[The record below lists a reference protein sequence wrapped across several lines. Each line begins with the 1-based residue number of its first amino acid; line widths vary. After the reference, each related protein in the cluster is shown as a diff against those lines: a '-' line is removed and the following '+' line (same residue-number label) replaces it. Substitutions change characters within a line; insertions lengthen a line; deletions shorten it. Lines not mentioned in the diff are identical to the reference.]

1 MAAHDKQNFAQQ
13 IRTAE
18 PMARHTSWRAG
29 GLADTW
35 FRPATRQ
42 DLIEFLGTL
51 APDAPIYWVGLG
63 SNLLVRDGGV
73 RGAVIAVQDALGGV
87 KDLGNGRVS
96 AGAGVACTVFARHCV
111 RQGLGPAEFF
121 AGIPGTIGGALAM
134 NAGAFGGE
142 TWEQVETVEVVDRQG
157 NVRTRTPADYKVSY
171 RQVDGPVDEWF
182 LGATFAFTENYDT
195 SMDKVKA
202 LVNERKDKQP
212 LGLPSCGSV
221 FRNPPGDHAARLIE
235 ASGLKGFGIGGAVV
249 SAKHANFI
257 INEGSASAADIE
269 ALIEHIQTVVC
280 EQHGIELQPEVHI
293 IGERVEST

>member
-1 MAAHDKQNFAQQ
+1 MAAHDNQNFAQQ
-13 IRTAE
+13 ILTAE
-18 PMARHTSWRAG
+18 PMARHTSWRVG
-29 GLADTW
+29 GVADTW
-35 FRPATRQ
+35 FRPATRA
-42 DLIEFLGTL
+42 DLIEFMQTL
-51 APDAPIYWVGLG
+51 AADTPLCWVGLG
-63 SNLLVRDGGV
+63 SNLLVRDGGI
-73 RGAVIAVQDALGGV
+73 RGVVIAVQDALGGIE
-87 KDLGNGRVS
+87 DLGNGRVS

-142 TWEQVETVEVVDRQG
+142 TWEQVETLDVVDRQG

-171 RQVDGPVDEWF
+171 RQVDGPADEWF
-182 LGATFAFTENYDT
+182 LGATFAFAENYDT
-195 SMDKVKA
+195 SMDKIKA
-202 LVNERKDKQP
+202 LVNERKEKQP

-235 ASGLKGFGIGGAVV
+235 ASGLKGFGIGGAVI

-269 ALIEHIQTVVC
+269 ALIEHVQTVVSD
-280 EQHGIELQPEVHI
+280 QHGVELQREVHI
-293 IGERVEST
+293 IGERA

>member
-1 MAAHDKQNFAQQ
+1 MAAHESQSIAQQ
-13 IRTAE
+13 IRKAE
-18 PMARHTSWRAG
+18 PMALHTSWRAG
-29 GLADTW
+29 GNADTW
-35 FRPATRQ
+35 FRPANRA
-42 DLIEFLGTL
+42 DLIEFMQTL
-51 APDAPIYWVGLG
+51 APEMPLYWVGLG

-73 RGAVIAVQDALGGV
+73 RGAVIAVQDALGDIE
-87 KDLGNGRVS
+87 DLGDGRIS

-142 TWEQVETVEVVDRQG
+142 TWEQVETVEVLDRQG
-157 NVRTRTPADYKVSY
+157 NVRIRTPADYKVGY
-171 RQVDGPVDEWF
+171 RQVDGPADEWF
-182 LGATFAFTENYDT
+182 LGATFTFTENYDT

-235 ASGLKGFGIGGAVV
+235 ASGLKGFGIGGAVI

-257 INEGSASAADIE
+257 INEGSASATDIE
-269 ALIEHIQTVVC
+269 ALIEHVQTVVLDK
-280 EQHGIELQPEVHI
+280 HGVELQREVHI
-293 IGERVEST
+293 IGERAQGA

>member
-1 MAAHDKQNFAQQ
+1 MAAPDNQNFAQQ
-13 IRTAE
+13 VRTAE
-18 PMARHTSWRAG
+18 PMSRHTSWRVG

-35 FRPATRQ
+35 FRPATRA
-42 DLIEFLGTL
+42 DLVGFMQTL
-51 APDAPIYWVGLG
+51 APDTPVYWVGLG
-63 SNLLVRDGGV
+63 SNLLVRDGGI
-73 RGAVIAVQDALGGV
+73 RGAVIAVQDALGDIE
-87 KDLGNGRVS
+87 DLGNGRVS
-96 AGAGVACTVFARHCV
+96 AGAGVACTVFARRCV

-142 TWEQVETVEVVDRQG
+142 TWEQVETVEVIDRQG

-171 RQVDGPVDEWF
+171 RQVDGPADEWF
-182 LGATFAFTENYDT
+182 LGATFTFAENYDT

-235 ASGLKGFGIGGAVV
+235 TSGLKGFAIGGAVI
-249 SAKHANFI
+249 STKHANFI
-257 INEGSASAADIE
+257 INEDSASAADIE
-269 ALIEHIQTVVC
+269 ALIEHVQTVVQD
-280 EQHGIELQPEVHI
+280 QHGVELQREVHI
-293 IGERVEST
+293 IGERVQST

>member
-1 MAAHDKQNFAQQ
+1 MAAQDKQNFVQQ

-18 PMARHTSWRAG
+18 PMSRHTSWRVG

-35 FRPATRQ
+35 FRPATRE
-42 DLIEFLGTL
+42 DLIEFMHTL
-51 APDAPIYWVGLG
+51 APDTAIYWVGLG
-63 SNLLVRDGGV
+63 SNLLVRDGGI
-73 RGAVIAVQDALGGV
+73 RGVVIAVQDALGDIE
-87 KDLGNGRVS
+87 DLGNGQVA

-111 RQGLGPAEFF
+111 RQSLGPAEFF

-142 TWEQVETVEVVDRQG
+142 TWEQVATVDVVDRQG
-157 NVRTRTPADYKVSY
+157 NVRTRTPADYSISY

-182 LGATFAFTENYDT
+182 LGASFVFEENYDT

-235 ASGLKGFGIGGAVV
+235 ASGLKGFGIGGAVI
-249 SAKHANFI
+249 STKHANFI

-269 ALIEHIQTVVC
+269 ALIEHVQAVVQ
-280 EQHGIELQPEVHI
+280 EQHGIDLQPEVHI
-293 IGERVEST
+293 IGERA